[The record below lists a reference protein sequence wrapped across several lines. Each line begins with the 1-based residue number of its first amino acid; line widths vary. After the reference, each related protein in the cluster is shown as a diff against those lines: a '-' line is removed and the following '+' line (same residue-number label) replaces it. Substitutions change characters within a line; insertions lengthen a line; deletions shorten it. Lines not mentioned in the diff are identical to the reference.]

1 MQQRLQQLKKSLS
14 EDETTKAFSIILSG
28 VILAT
33 FTQGVGEVCLI
44 SYPYLEMW
52 HATKS
57 FQIIS
62 YGMLSTGVI
71 KSFGFQK
78 TINCLFN

>member
-1 MQQRLQQLKKSLS
+1 MQEQWQKLKKNIT
-14 EDETTKAFSIILSG
+14 EDETTKSFSIILSG

-33 FTQGVGEVCLI
+33 FTQGIGEACLI

-78 TINCLFN
+78 TIN